1 MQTGELPA
9 QGQRPQEPGGDDG
22 DDGDEDGDG
31 PTRLPQPGI
40 RAT

>member
-22 DDGDEDGDG
+22 DDGDG